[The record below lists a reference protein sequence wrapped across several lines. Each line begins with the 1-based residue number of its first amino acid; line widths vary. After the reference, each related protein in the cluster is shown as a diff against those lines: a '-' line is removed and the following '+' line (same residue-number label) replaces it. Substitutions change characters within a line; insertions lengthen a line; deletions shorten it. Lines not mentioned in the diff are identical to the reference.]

1 MYELF
6 LLILQTIGQESLV
19 ASIYIN
25 SVFAIEL
32 VSENCQFSY
41 TTGTIGTENA
51 YAIAWVVLICGVGMA
66 VPLILIANPRLS
78 ISILLRLCV

>member
-1 MYELF
+1 MSLLF
-6 LLILQTIGQESLV
+6 L
-19 ASIYIN
+19 N
-25 SVFAIEL
+25 DSVFAIGS

-66 VPLILIANPRLS
+66 VPLIQIKAAHAFIMHNDKLNVSQL
-78 ISILLRLCV
+78 

>member
-1 MYELF
+1 M
-6 LLILQTIGQESLV
+6 
-19 ASIYIN
+19 N
-25 SVFAIEL
+25 DSVFAIGS

-66 VPLILIANPRLS
+66 VPLILIKAAHAFLMLFCKLNVSRL
-78 ISILLRLCV
+78 